1 MRQPKRVSDAPRPGR
16 PGTAVRAKGQQ
27 RVQEI
32 LDAAV
37 SVIIDD
43 GYSGFTLRRIAE
55 LTEIS
60 LSNLQYYFPS
70 KEALLQAMM
79 VREFDRSTAELDA
92 LIERPAA
99 KPKTRFLQAIDY
111 VLRDQE
117 TEARCALF
125 WELWA
130 MSVREPTVSPVMDTF
145 YDQFMRRVTELILDL
160 SPTIGRAV
168 AQRRAGL
175 IVSLLEGASL
185 LRGAGK
191 PRRTTLAGF
200 EKEIRETCLV
210 LASA

>member
-1 MRQPKRVSDAPRPGR
+1 MRPPKRVSDASRPGR

-55 LTEIS
+55 LTSIT

-79 VREFDRSTAELDA
+79 VREFERSTAELDA
-92 LIERPAA
+92 LMERPAA
-99 KPKTRFLQAIDY
+99 KPKARFLQAIDY
-111 VLRDQE
+111 VLSDQE
-117 TEARCALF
+117 KESRCALF

-130 MSVREPTVSPVMDTF
+130 MSVREPLVAPIMDGF
-145 YDQFMRRVTELILDL
+145 YDQFMRRMAELILDL
-160 SPTIGRAV
+160 SPTMARAT
-168 AQRRAGL
+168 AQRRAGV
-175 IVSLLEGASL
+175 IISMLEGASL

-191 PRRTTLAGF
+191 PQRTTLAGF
-200 EKEIRETCLV
+200 EKEIREACLT
-210 LASA
+210 LAGA

>member
-1 MRQPKRVSDAPRPGR
+1 MRQPKRAPNTPRPGR

-43 GYSGFTLRRIAE
+43 GYAGFTLRGIAD
-55 LTEIS
+55 LTKIS

-79 VREFDRSTAELDA
+79 VREFERSTAELEA
-92 LIERPAA
+92 LINRPAA
-99 KPKTRFLQAIDY
+99 KPKARFLQAIDY
-111 VLRDQE
+111 VLSDQE
-117 TEARCALF
+117 KESRCALF

-130 MSVREPTVSPVMDTF
+130 MSVREPMVSPIMDTF
-145 YDQFMRRVTELILDL
+145 YDQFMRRMAELILDV
-160 SPTIGRAV
+160 SPTMGRAL
-168 AQRRAGL
+168 AQRRAGV
-175 IVSLLEGASL
+175 IVSMLEGSSL

-191 PRRTTLAGF
+191 PQRNTLAGF
-200 EKEIRETCLV
+200 EKEIRESCLT
-210 LASA
+210 LAGA